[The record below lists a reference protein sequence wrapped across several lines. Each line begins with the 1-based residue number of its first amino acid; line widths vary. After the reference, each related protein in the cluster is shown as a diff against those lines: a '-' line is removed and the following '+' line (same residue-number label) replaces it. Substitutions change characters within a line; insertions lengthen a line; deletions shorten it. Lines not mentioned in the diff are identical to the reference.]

1 MTTENTNSF
10 KRFMKVALKVEPNE
24 IKAVTLSFFFVFML
38 MASYYILRPI
48 RDAMSSNW
56 SDAELSTL
64 FTATFVF
71 SFIAVALYGTA
82 CSKIKIGRLV
92 PGIYGLF
99 ALSYFGFYSA
109 LQVSP
114 DASLIGKAFFVW
126 ISIFSL
132 FHVSVFW
139 SFMADI
145 FNKEQALRLF
155 GFIASGSSIGALI
168 GPLIALAL
176 VGKVGKDILLL
187 IAAVLLFAPIII
199 IGWLERLKHADLLNN
214 GLNAAQDYQQTLG
227 SNPLAGFMLFV
238 RNPYLLGIGI
248 FILLYTAISTFVYFE
263 LKNLMAFLDEGIRT
277 QIWAGIDLAVNI
289 LTIGTAMFFTGRL
302 ATRFGLAVTLASI
315 PVIIVAGL
323 LVVAVAPLIWVVVA
337 LQIVRRA
344 GDYGITRPGREML
357 FTAVDRES
365 RFKAKSVIDI
375 IVYRGGDMITAWAFT
390 GLTQGLGLGLGAVA
404 FMGAIIAGVW
414 AFVSRSLGR
423 TYDRSREATATE
435 SVKET

>member
-10 KRFMKVALKVEPNE
+10 KRFMKVAFKVESNE
-24 IKAVTLSFFFVFML
+24 ITAVALSFSFVFML
-38 MASYYILRPI
+38 MASYYILRPV

-71 SFIAVALYGTA
+71 SFIAVALYGAA
-82 CSKIKIGRLV
+82 CSRIKIGRLV

-99 ALSYFGFYSA
+99 ALSYFGFYFAFQMSR
-109 LQVSP
+109 

-145 FNKEQALRLF
+145 FNKEQAPRLF
-155 GFIASGSSIGALI
+155 GFIASGSSIGALV

-176 VGKVGKDILLL
+176 VGKVGKDTLLL
-187 IAAVLLFAPIII
+187 ISAVLLFVPMII
-199 IGWLERLKHADLLNN
+199 IGWLERLKHADLHNN
-214 GLNAAQDYQQTLG
+214 ELNAAQDYQQTLG

-302 ATRFGLAVTLASI
+302 ATRFGLAVTLAFI

-323 LVVAVAPLIWVVVA
+323 LVVAVAPMIWVVVA

-375 IVYRGGDMITAWAFT
+375 VVYRGGDMITAWAFT
-390 GLTQGLGLGLGAVA
+390 GLTQGLGLSLGAVA

-414 AFVSRSLGR
+414 AFVSRALGR
-423 TYDRSREATATE
+423 TYDRNRETTTGE
-435 SVKET
+435 SNKAP

>member
-10 KRFMKVALKVEPNE
+10 KRFMKVASKVEPNE

-71 SFIAVALYGTA
+71 SFIAVALYGAA
-82 CSKIKIGRLV
+82 CSRIKIGRLV

-99 ALSYFGFYSA
+99 ALSYIGFYFA
-109 LQVSP
+109 LQMSQG
-114 DASLIGKAFFVW
+114 DSLVGKAFFIW
-126 ISIFSL
+126 ISLFSL

-145 FNKEQALRLF
+145 FNKEQAPRLF
-155 GFIASGSSIGALI
+155 GFIASGSSIGALV

-176 VGKVGKDILLL
+176 VGRVGRDILLL
-187 IAAVLLFAPIII
+187 ISAVLLLIPMVI
-199 IGWLERLKHADLLNN
+199 IGWLERLKHADLHNDE
-214 GLNAAQDYQQTLG
+214 LNAAQDYQQTLG
-227 SNPLAGFMLFV
+227 GNPLAGFMLFV
-238 RNPYLLGIGI
+238 RNPYLLGIGV
-248 FILLYTAISTFVYFE
+248 FMLLYTAISTFVYFE
-263 LKNLMAFLDEGIRT
+263 LKNLMAVLDEGIRT
-277 QIWAGIDLAVNI
+277 QVWAGIDLAVNV
-289 LTIGTAMFFTGRL
+289 LTIGIAIFITGRL
-302 ATRFGLAVTLASI
+302 STRFGLAVTLAFI
-315 PVIIVAGL
+315 PVIIVMGL
-323 LVVAVAPLIWVVVA
+323 LVVAMVPMIWAVVF

-375 IVYRGGDMITAWAFT
+375 VVYRGGDMITAWAFT

-414 AFVSRSLGR
+414 VFVSRSLGR
-423 TYDRSREATATE
+423 IYDRSREATATE
-435 SVKET
+435 SVKTA

>member
-1 MTTENTNSF
+1 MATDSTNIF
-10 KRFMKVALKVEPNE
+10 KRYLKVATKVESNE
-24 IKAVTLSFFFVFML
+24 IKAVALSFSFVFML

-71 SFIAVALYGTA
+71 SFVAVALYGAA
-82 CSKIKIGRLV
+82 CSRIKIGRLV

-99 ALSYFGFYSA
+99 ALSYFGFYFA
-109 LQVSP
+109 LQLTQA
-114 DASLIGKAFFVW
+114 ASLVGKAFFVW

-168 GPLIALAL
+168 GPAIAFGL
-176 VGKVGKDILLL
+176 VGTVGKDTLLL
-187 IAAVLLFAPIII
+187 IAAVLLFAPMIII
-199 IGWLERLKHADLLNN
+199 VWLERLKHTDLHNEE
-214 GLNAAQDYQQTLG
+214 LNAEQDYQQTLG
-227 SNPLAGFMLFV
+227 SNPLSGFMLFV
-238 RNPYLLGIGI
+238 QNPYLLGIGL

-263 LKNLMAFLDEGIRT
+263 LKNLMTVLDEGIRT
-277 QIWAGIDLAVNI
+277 QVWAGIDLTVNI

-302 ATRFGLAVTLASI
+302 ATRFGLAVTLAFI

-323 LVVAVAPLIWVVVA
+323 LVVSMAPMLWVVVA

-375 IVYRGGDMITAWAFT
+375 VVYRGGDMITAWAFT
-390 GLTQGLGLGLGAVA
+390 GLTQVMGLGLGAVA
-404 FMGAIIAGVW
+404 FIGAIIAGVW
-414 AFVSRSLGR
+414 VFVSRSLGR
-423 TYDRSREATATE
+423 TYDRIRKATAT
-435 SVKET
+435 